1 MLNFSSLLNMDGLE
15 NSSQGSRGHA
25 NIGQASL
32 NFDCTK
38 ERERRKKGQEKKFR
52 FMNEIRQ
59 KNGCPLAQNYP
70 PFKVAR
76 SESNPDTILLGEEGD
91 LQRPSADCRYL
102 AFLSSISFSRDISPI
117 NNRYDHISK
126 LISGVER
133 FPEVRKLFLSFR
145 QILNPTK

>member
-1 MLNFSSLLNMDGLE
+1 MGWKIRARE
-15 NSSQGSRGHA
+15 GSRGHA

-76 SESNPDTILLGEEGD
+76 SEPNPDTILLGEEGD
-91 LQRPSADCRYL
+91 LQRPSADCRYSAVVVGSAL
-102 AFLSSISFSRDISPI
+102 
-117 NNRYDHISK
+117 YK
-126 LISGVER
+126 EC
-133 FPEVRKLFLSFR
+133 
-145 QILNPTK
+145 QIIP